1 MSNPFERYYQVLG
14 LEPGASWDEVN
25 QAYKDLAFVWHPDRL
40 PRDNPRLLEKAAARL
55 KAINEARE
63 HLRSHHEKITNSTR
77 PAKSAPPTSAT
88 PPRPNYYDPQAANR
102 RSSRA
107 YNHQRSSYGNYY
119 AGGDHTANNHSSNA
133 GHASPPPHKPEPARH
148 EYRPPPR
155 DPEPT
160 RHEYRPPPR
169 PPQAA

>member
-77 PAKSAPPTSAT
+77 PAKSAPPTSAHPDPVPTITTRKRPIGAAVAPTITSAAATATTTQVAIT
-88 PPRPNYYDPQAANR
+88 PRTITAQRWSRLAAAPQTRTGSPRVSPAAPRP
-102 RSSRA
+102 
-107 YNHQRSSYGNYY
+107 
-119 AGGDHTANNHSSNA
+119 
-133 GHASPPPHKPEPARH
+133 
-148 EYRPPPR
+148 
-155 DPEPT
+155 
-160 RHEYRPPPR
+160 
-169 PPQAA
+169 